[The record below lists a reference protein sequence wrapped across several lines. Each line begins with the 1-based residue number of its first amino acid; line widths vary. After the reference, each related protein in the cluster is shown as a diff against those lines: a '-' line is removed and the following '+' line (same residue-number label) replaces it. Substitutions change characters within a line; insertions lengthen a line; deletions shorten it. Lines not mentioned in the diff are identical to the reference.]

1 MLVQPIAMINCRKPH
16 FTSAPE
22 RNKNGRWLQ
31 TYATIQDLYDSED
44 RIMEHQEKLLKEQNT
59 QIARTLNAMAAYI
72 VAPDTI
78 NNRNF
83 GFELA
88 KLGIANRLDNH
99 RQSRGNKKDIIR
111 V

>member
-1 MLVQPIAMINCRKPH
+1 MFVQPIAMINCRKPH

-44 RIMEHQEKLLKEQNT
+44 RIMEHQEKLIREQSS
-59 QIARTLNAMAAYI
+59 QIAKTLNMMACYLL
-72 VAPDTI
+72 APDTI

-83 GFELA
+83 GVELN
-88 KLGIANRLDNH
+88 KLGIAN
-99 RQSRGNKKDIIR
+99 NKNRSPKNRHIIT